1 METDTCTVSTKASC
15 MENGAIPLLTPETW
29 TELMTAVTTAVVDRD
44 AKVLVDGVLEATT
57 EMASCTA
64 LTLATNMDQNLV
76 VAMTATMA
84 VSTTKAPIQ
93 ATTTAP
99 VAAVATTLAMTKVTT
114 LAITKA
120 TTLATTL
127 AMTKVTTLAITKVTT
142 LATTL
147 VTTLAVATTT
157 EIEAATT
164 LKALA
169 TKIPVPM
176 EVNEDLSFVNTVLSV
191 VTITKFIRSSR
202 FI

>member
-44 AKVLVDGVLEATT
+44 AKVLVDGELEATT

-84 VSTTKAPIQ
+84 VPTTKAPMQ

-99 VAAVATTLAMTKVTT
+99 VAAV
-114 LAITKA
+114 
-120 TTLATTL
+120 ATTL

-169 TKIPVPM
+169 TILPVPM

-191 VTITKFIRSSR
+191 VIITKFIRSSS